1 MGLTGK
7 VEGAQVAPSNGFRR
21 IKVNIILFNE
31 EEIQDNN
38 VLLKDARA
46 EHIVKVLRA
55 EVGDSV
61 RMGQIGGRLGR
72 GTILVLKKK
81 YPFEALLAVELTEE
95 PPAQPA
101 LDLILAL
108 PRPIMLKRI
117 LSQATALGV
126 GTFHIIQSR
135 RVEKSFWESNL
146 LDPEEYVLHLRQG
159 LEQAAVDT
167 RLPDVIFHRR
177 FKPFIEDFWSQQ
189 KGKHT
194 LQLIA
199 HPSGEKTLADLISG
213 EQGRIAL
220 AIGPEGGWI
229 DFEVDLFRAAGFC
242 CCTMGNRI
250 LKVDTAVVALLGAV
264 NALRESG
271 AS

>member
-1 MGLTGK
+1 M
-7 VEGAQVAPSNGFRR
+7 
-21 IKVNIILFNE
+21 NIILFNE

-38 VLLKDARA
+38 VLLKDGRA

-55 EVGDSV
+55 EIGDSV

-95 PPAQPA
+95 PPKKSA

-146 LDPEEYVLHLRQG
+146 LDPGEYVQHLRQG

-167 RLPDVIFHRR
+167 RLPEVIFHRK
-177 FKPFIEDFWSQQ
+177 FKPFLEDFWPGE
-189 KGKHT
+189 KGKYEM
-194 LQLIA
+194 QLIA
-199 HPSGEKTLADLISG
+199 HPFGEKTLADLVCG

-229 DFEVDLFRAAGFC
+229 DFEVDLFQAAGFC
-242 CCTMGNRI
+242 CCTMGSRI

-264 NALRESG
+264 NALREG
-271 AS
+271 RAA

>member
-7 VEGAQVAPSNGFRR
+7 VERAQVAPSNSFRR
-21 IKVNIILFNE
+21 IKMNIILFNE

-55 EVGDSV
+55 EIGDSV
-61 RMGQIGGRLGR
+61 RMGEIGGWLGR
-72 GTILVLKKK
+72 GTILVLRKK

-95 PPAQPA
+95 PPEQPA

-108 PRPIMLKRI
+108 PRPIMLKRV

-146 LDPEEYVLHLRQG
+146 LDPGEYGLHLRQG

-167 RLPDVIFHRR
+167 RLPEVIFHRR
-177 FKPFIEDFWSQQ
+177 FKPFIEDFWPRQ
-189 KGKHT
+189 KEKHE

-199 HPSGEKTLADLISG
+199 HPSGEKTLADLVCG

-229 DFEVDLFRAAGFC
+229 DFEVDLFRAAGFR
-242 CCTMGNRI
+242 CCTMGSRI

-264 NALRESG
+264 NALREGISV
-271 AS
+271 